1 MVEIDLKYTGAL
13 HSTAKLLQSGAVIET
28 DAPVDNQGKG
38 EAFSPTDLCASSL
51 GVCMLTI
58 LGIVAKNNDI
68 DLGEVKGKVK
78 KEMSPD
84 LPRRISKISI
94 NFEIPLSSNHPKKDL
109 IEDAMLNCPV
119 HHSLHPEI
127 EKHIVFTWQHD

>member
-1 MVEIDLKYTGAL
+1 MVEIDINYTGEL
-13 HSTAKLLQSGAVIET
+13 HTTAKHVQSGAVIET

-127 EKHIVFTWQHD
+127 EKHIIFTWQDD

>member
-1 MVEIDLKYTGAL
+1 MVEIDINYTGEL
-13 HSTAKLLQSGAVIET
+13 HTTAKPLPSGAVIET

-38 EAFSPTDLCASSL
+38 EAFSPTDLCAGSL

-68 DLGEVKGKVK
+68 DLGEVKGKVM
-78 KEMSPD
+78 KEMSSD

-94 NFEIPLSSNHPKKDL
+94 DFEIPLSSNHPKKDL

-127 EKHIVFTWQHD
+127 EKHIIFTWQED

>member
-1 MVEIDLKYTGAL
+1 MVEIDINYTGEL
-13 HSTAKLLQSGAVIET
+13 HTTAKNLQSGAVIET

-119 HHSLHPEI
+119 HHSLNPEI
-127 EKHIVFTWQHD
+127 EKNIIFTWQED

>member
-1 MVEIDLKYTGAL
+1 MVENDIKFNGELP
-13 HSTAKLLQSGAVIET
+13 STAKHIQSGAVIET

-58 LGIVAKNNDI
+58 LGIVGKNNDI

-78 KEMSPD
+78 KEMSSD

-94 NFEIPLSSNHPKKDL
+94 NFEMPLSSTHPKKDL

>member
-1 MVEIDLKYTGAL
+1 
-13 HSTAKLLQSGAVIET
+13 
-28 DAPVDNQGKG
+28 
-38 EAFSPTDLCASSL
+38 
-51 GVCMLTI
+51 MLTI

-78 KEMSPD
+78 KEMSSD

-127 EKHIVFTWQHD
+127 EKHIIFTWQYD

>member
-1 MVEIDLKYTGAL
+1 MVEIDINYTGEL
-13 HSTAKLLQSGAVIET
+13 HSTAKHIQSGAIIET

-68 DLGEVKGKVK
+68 DLGEVKGKV
-78 KEMSPD
+78 
-84 LPRRISKISI
+84 
-94 NFEIPLSSNHPKKDL
+94 
-109 IEDAMLNCPV
+109 

>member
-1 MVEIDLKYTGAL
+1 MVDIDINYSGEL
-13 HSTAKLLQSGAVIET
+13 HSTAKHIPSGAIIET

-68 DLGEVKGKVK
+68 ELGAVKGKVK
-78 KEMSPD
+78 KEMSND
-84 LPRRISKISI
+84 MPRRISKISI
-94 NFEIPLSSNHPKKDL
+94 SFEIPLPSSHLKKDL
-109 IEDAMLNCPV
+109 IEEAMLNCPV

-127 EKHIVFTWQHD
+127 EKEIVFNWQDD

>member
-1 MVEIDLKYTGAL
+1 MVEIDINYTGEL
-13 HSTAKLLQSGAVIET
+13 HTTANHLQSGAVIET

-127 EKHIVFTWQHD
+127 EKNIIFTWQED

>member
-1 MVEIDLKYTGAL
+1 MVEIDINYTGEL
-13 HSTAKLLQSGAVIET
+13 HATAKHLPSGAVIET

-127 EKHIVFTWQHD
+127 EKHIIFTWQDD